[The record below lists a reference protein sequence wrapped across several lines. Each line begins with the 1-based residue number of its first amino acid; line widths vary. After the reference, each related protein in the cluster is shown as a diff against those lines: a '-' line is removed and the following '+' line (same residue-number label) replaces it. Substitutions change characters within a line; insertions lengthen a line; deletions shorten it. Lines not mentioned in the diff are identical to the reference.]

1 MVYKRQGVM
10 RAGSQ
15 GWGLSR
21 TSERRG
27 ELVSLVPRLCSVTTL
42 HLFSLCL
49 MDETIAGKMYQF
61 SENMG
66 TVLSAGCKLKFYTVV
81 LLWFRKKKKS

>member
-1 MVYKRQGVM
+1 MLYAQDRCDESWFAVGV
-10 RAGSQ
+10 G
-15 GWGLSR
+15 SR
-21 TSERRG
+21 TSDRRG

-61 SENMG
+61 SEIMG
-66 TVLSAGCKLKFYTVV
+66 TVLSARCKLKFYTVV
-81 LLWFRKKKKS
+81 LLWFR